1 MEHYT
6 DHAASAEPHRGAR
19 KKYGERQLTVRITKD
34 MDDILRDQAR
44 AEGLDMADVVR
55 RALTRGLAPV
65 APAASAEASG
75 DRTRAAPL
83 PA

>member
-1 MEHYT
+1 MEHHA
-6 DHAASAEPHRGAR
+6 DHAAGDGPQRSGR

-34 MDDILRDQAR
+34 MDDTLRDQAR

-55 RALTRGLAPV
+55 RALTRGLAP
-65 APAASAEASG
+65 ASPASPGGRARAEAA
-75 DRTRAAPL
+75 AAPL